1 MAEYKRGMGVVL
13 GTIGAMLGFFVFAAE
28 GCQGA
33 CSCPPPDN
41 EARIHLGCIPTTPPV
56 VMTTG
61 PCAVCPV
68 LLANG
73 QIPPGAPCAV
83 PADSQDITLA
93 ASGAGTCHVE
103 LTFGNG
109 ATSSVDLDFTS
120 QSISCGSDPKGCG
133 EELLAADQ
141 SAPDPTCAAGPD
153 AEPSE

>member
-13 GTIGAMLGFFVFAAE
+13 GTIGAMLGFFVFAAG
-28 GCQGA
+28 GCHGE
-33 CSCPPPDN
+33 CSCPSPDN
-41 EARIHLGCIPTTPPV
+41 QARIHLGCIPPTPPV

-61 PCAVCPV
+61 PCAVCPA
-68 LLANG
+68 LLENG
-73 QIPPGAPCAV
+73 QVPPGAPCAV
-83 PADSQDITLA
+83 PADAQDLTLA

-120 QSISCGSDPKGCG
+120 QSIACGSDPHGCG
-133 EELLAADQ
+133 EGLEVADQ